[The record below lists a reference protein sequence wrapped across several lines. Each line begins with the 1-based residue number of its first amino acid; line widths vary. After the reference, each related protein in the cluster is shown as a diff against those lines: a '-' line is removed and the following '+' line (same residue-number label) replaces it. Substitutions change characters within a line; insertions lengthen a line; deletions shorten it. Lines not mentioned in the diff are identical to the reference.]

1 MTEQLLSEK
10 ETKRNEF
17 FLNEPLYTPVSPIY
31 KSVVLGGG
39 GGVSVT
45 WACCVSMTISP
56 DFSSASCSPA
66 HIARKG
72 VAVKIN
78 R

>member
-1 MTEQLLSEK
+1 MTEKLLSK
-10 ETKRNEF
+10 NETKRKYG
-17 FLNEPLYTPVSPIY
+17 LNEPLYTQVLPIY
-31 KSVVLGGG
+31 KSAVL
-39 GGVSVT
+39 GVSVT

-56 DFSSASCSPA
+56 DFSSASCSPVL
-66 HIARKG
+66 IARKG